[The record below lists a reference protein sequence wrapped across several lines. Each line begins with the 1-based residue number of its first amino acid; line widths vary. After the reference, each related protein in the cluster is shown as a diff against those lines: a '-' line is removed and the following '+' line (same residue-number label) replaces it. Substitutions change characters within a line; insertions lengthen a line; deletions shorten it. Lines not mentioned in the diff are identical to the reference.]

1 MTEYGAI
8 GMGAWPVEG
17 CHRSVRKRPLDS
29 SRGFKESL
37 LSKITGPARFRGL
50 SPRYSFIPDIGLVG
64 TVPPRGS
71 SGTKED
77 DWRTLSD
84 E

>member
-1 MTEYGAI
+1 MYNTVFWHRRIAI
-8 GMGAWPVEG
+8 IVVPFGMLSRNLVATCWY
-17 CHRSVRKRPLDS
+17 SLDS
-29 SRGFKESL
+29 AL
-37 LSKITGPARFRGL
+37 LDDLARIGGGQ
-50 SPRYSFIPDIGLVG
+50 YSFIPDIGLVG